1 MTGIGIIKGIPI
13 FNNNYVHV
21 HVLPNS
27 MLAVDNSAHDNSIVW
42 GRTNNVGQ

>member
-1 MTGIGIIKGIPI
+1 MAGIGIIKGIPI
-13 FNNNYVHV
+13 FNNNYV

-27 MLAVDNSAHDNSIVW
+27 MLAVDNSAHDNSIAW